1 MTWRPGPGGLLELDA
16 VSGGYG
22 GTTVVD
28 QVVLRVE
35 AGESVAVLGASGS
48 GKTTLLRMI
57 AGLHPV
63 SSGQILLDGRR
74 IDRLPAQRRGIGLVP
89 QQGALFPHLDVARN
103 VGFGL
108 VPAQPMARWR
118 GRAARAE
125 RVREVLELV
134 DLADRAGD
142 RPSQL
147 SGGQQQRV
155 ALARALAPGAGLI
168 LLDEPFSALDAAL
181 RGRVRAEVASLLTES
196 GASSILV
203 THDRAEA
210 MATADRVAV
219 LIDGAL
225 AQVDTPERL
234 YHQPVSRGV
243 AELSGEIVTL
253 PATAS
258 GPTARTGLGVVP
270 VDPPARGEGTV
281 LWRPENLEVRGAGL
295 GLGAG
300 AGGEAAAGVGVGVGG
315 GYDDDDNNAASAG
328 STAAPDH
335 ASERGNAVCIGVEFA
350 GASTLVRMRI
360 DGSDQVCAVPVPTG
374 ERFEVGDRVSVR
386 PLRTAIFYPA

>member
-1 MTWRPGPGGLLELDA
+1 MSRERGAGGVLELDG

-22 GTTVVD
+22 GAPVVGD
-28 QVVLRVE
+28 VDLRVG

-57 AGLHPV
+57 AGLHRV
-63 SSGQILLDGRR
+63 SSGRILLDGTR
-74 IDRLPAQRRGIGLVP
+74 IDRLPAQRRGVGLVP

-108 VPAQPMARWR
+108 VPADPVARWR
-118 GRAARAE
+118 SRAE
-125 RVREVLELV
+125 RADRVREVLDLV
-134 DLADRAGD
+134 DLTDRAGD

-181 RGRVRAEVASLLTES
+181 RGRVRAEVAALLAEA
-196 GASSILV
+196 GATSILV

-225 AQVDTPERL
+225 AQVDTPEQL
-234 YHQPVSRGV
+234 YHRPVSRGV

-253 PATAS
+253 PATAT
-258 GPTARTGLGVVP
+258 GPTADSVLGP
-270 VDPPARGEGTV
+270 VQLDTPAHGEGTV
-281 LWRPENLEVRGAGL
+281 LWRPESLELRGATT
-295 GLGAG
+295 
-300 AGGEAAAGVGVGVGG
+300 
-315 GYDDDDNNAASAG
+315 DDDDDEVSNG
-328 STAAPDH
+328 H
-335 ASERGNAVCIGVEFA
+335 AVCTAVEFS
-350 GASTLVRMRI
+350 GASTLVRMRF
-360 DGSDQVCAVPVPTG
+360 DGTTQSCAVPVTTG
-374 ERFEVGDRVSVR
+374 RRFEVGRRVAVR
-386 PLRTAIFYPA
+386 PLRAAVFLPG

>member
-1 MTWRPGPGGLLELDA
+1 MTWRRTLGGRLELDSI
-16 VSGGYG
+16 SGGYQG
-22 GTTVVD
+22 AMVVSD
-28 QVVLRVE
+28 VTLRLE

-63 SSGQILLDGRR
+63 ASGQIRLDGGR
-74 IDRLPAQRRGIGLVP
+74 IDTLTAQRRGIGLVP

-108 VPAQPMARWR
+108 VPAHPMARWR
-118 GRAARAE
+118 GRAERAE
-125 RVREVLELV
+125 RIREVLELV
-134 DLADRAGD
+134 DLADRVSD

-181 RGRVRAEVASLLTES
+181 RGRVRAEVAALLSES

-225 AQVDTPERL
+225 MQVDTPERL

-253 PATAS
+253 PATAH
-258 GPTARTGLGVVP
+258 GATAQTGLGVVP
-270 VDPPARGEGTV
+270 LDPPAHGHGTV
-281 LWRPENLEVRGAGL
+281 LWRPENLEVR
-295 GLGAG
+295 
-300 AGGEAAAGVGVGVGG
+300 AAC
-315 GYDDDDNNAASAG
+315 AADS
-328 STAAPDH
+328 
-335 ASERGNAVCIGVEFA
+335 GNAVCTGVEFA
-350 GASTLVRMRI
+350 GASTLVRMRV
-360 DGSDQVCAVPVPTG
+360 DGSDQTCTVPVPTG
-374 ERFEVGDRVSVR
+374 GRFEVGARLAVR
-386 PLRTAIFYPA
+386 PERPALFYSH

>member
-1 MTWRPGPGGLLELDA
+1 MTWRSPGGLLELDA

-28 QVVLRVE
+28 EVTLRVG

-63 SSGQILLDGRR
+63 SGGRILLDGRR
-74 IDRLPAQRRGIGLVP
+74 IDTLTAQRRGIGLVP
-89 QQGALFPHLDVARN
+89 QQGALFPHLDVAGN

-108 VPAQPMARWR
+108 VPARPLARWR
-118 GRAARAE
+118 GRAERAE
-125 RVREVLELV
+125 RVRQVLELV

-181 RGRVRAEVASLLTES
+181 RGRVRAEVAALLAES

-234 YHQPVSRGV
+234 YHHPVSRGV

-253 PATAS
+253 PATAE
-258 GPTARTGLGVVP
+258 GETATTGLGVVP
-270 VDPPARGEGTV
+270 LSAPARGAGTV
-281 LWRPENLEVRGAGL
+281 LWRPEDLRVRGVDEGT
-295 GLGAG
+295 
-300 AGGEAAAGVGVGVGG
+300 GG
-315 GYDDDDNNAASAG
+315 DDDGD
-328 STAAPDH
+328 DH
-335 ASERGNAVCIGVEFA
+335 PGDAVCTGVEFA
-350 GASTLVRMRI
+350 GSSTLVRMRI
-360 DGSDQVCAVPVPTG
+360 DGSDRVFAVPVPTG
-374 ERFEVGDRVSVR
+374 DRFEVGRRLAVR
-386 PLRTAIFYPA
+386 PLRPATFHPG

>member
-1 MTWRPGPGGLLELDA
+1 MTWNRSPGGLLELDA
-16 VSGGYG
+16 VSGGFG
-22 GTTVVD
+22 DVTVVGD
-28 QVVLRVE
+28 VTLRVE

-63 SSGQILLDGRR
+63 ASGEIRLDGRR
-74 IDRLPAQRRGIGLVP
+74 IDTLTAQRRGIGLVP

-108 VPAQPMARWR
+108 VPAQPLARWR
-118 GRAARAE
+118 GRAERAE
-125 RVREVLELV
+125 RIREVLELV

-155 ALARALAPGAGLI
+155 ALARALAPGAGFI

-181 RGRVRAEVASLLTES
+181 RGRVRTEVAALLSDS

-225 AQVDTPERL
+225 AQVDTPERI
-234 YHQPVSRGV
+234 YHQPVSRAV

-253 PATAS
+253 PATAHGS
-258 GPTARTGLGVVP
+258 TARTGLGEVP
-270 VDPPARGEGTV
+270 LDPPAHGEGTV
-281 LWRPENLEVRGAGL
+281 LWRPENLEVRA
-295 GLGAG
+295 AG
-300 AGGEAAAGVGVGVGG
+300 AGGHGVRRG
-315 GYDDDDNNAASAG
+315 DDDDDTTRGAATGHSTDTGNTAPAG
-328 STAAPDH
+328 RGSDT
-335 ASERGNAVCIGVEFA
+335 GNAVCTGVEFA
-350 GASTLVRMRI
+350 GASTLVRMRV
-360 DGSDQVCAVPVPTG
+360 DGSEQTCVVPVPTG
-374 ERFEVGDRVSVR
+374 DRFEAGTRLAVR

>member
-1 MTWRPGPGGLLELDA
+1 MSTQRMRRRSGGVLELDS

-22 GTTVVD
+22 GPAVVRD
-28 QVVLRVE
+28 VDLRVE

-63 SSGQILLDGRR
+63 SSGRMLLDDRR
-74 IDRLPAQRRGIGLVP
+74 IDQLPAQRRGVGLVP
-89 QQGALFPHLDVARN
+89 QQGALFPHMDVARN

-108 VPAQPMARWR
+108 VPADPLARWR
-118 GRAARAE
+118 GRAERAE
-125 RVREVLELV
+125 RVRDVLELV

-181 RGRVRAEVASLLTES
+181 RGRVRAEVAALLSEA
-196 GASSILV
+196 GATTVLV

-219 LIDGAL
+219 LIDGAP
-225 AQVDTPERL
+225 AQVDTPEQL
-234 YHQPVSRGV
+234 YHRPVSREV

-253 PATAS
+253 PATAT
-258 GPTARTGLGVVP
+258 GPTADSVIGRIRLDT
-270 VDPPARGEGTV
+270 PAQGEGTA
-281 LWRPENLEVRGAGL
+281 LWRPESLELRNVTA
-295 GLGAG
+295 
-300 AGGEAAAGVGVGVGG
+300 EPDDVPDVGRADG
-315 GYDDDDNNAASAG
+315 
-328 STAAPDH
+328 H
-335 ASERGNAVCIGVEFA
+335 AVCSAVEFG
-350 GASTLVRMRI
+350 GASTLVRLRF
-360 DGSDQVCAVPVPTG
+360 DGTHQSCAVPVPTG
-374 ERFEVGDRVSVR
+374 QRFTVGARVAVR
-386 PLRTAIFYPA
+386 PLRAAVFLPG